1 MASPIDL
8 TDDGNDDVVHVV
20 DRSVMDDMDD
30 DGLDVA
36 IARCREDL
44 EDAEAEIRALD
55 RRRRAAAT
63 ELDALVKRRE
73 ERAGARAD
81 AHADAIAD

>member
-8 TDDGNDDVVHVV
+8 TDDGNDDVVVV
-20 DRSVMDDMDD
+20 YRSGMDDMDD

-55 RRRRAAAT
+55 
-63 ELDALVKRRE
+63 
-73 ERAGARAD
+73 
-81 AHADAIAD
+81 

>member
-44 EDAEAEIRALD
+44 EDVEAEIRALD

-73 ERAGARAD
+73 
-81 AHADAIAD
+81 